1 VLGIG
6 IASYQ
11 KERVLDLHIVFVF
24 AIRID
29 LRNCKT
35 ITFFMK
41 SLVYSLSLSYRRWL
55 WTESNKA
62 EVTIIIVMKIMI
74 IMMQKLGSLARTS
87 WKLPDKLSDLSPH
100 LSFSNGSFWA
110 SSIWDRDFRVFG
122 YLSYVYGEL
131 GFLNV
136 SGLYWLEMLINSGLL
151 SWKLPSKRRN
161 QCFETER
168 QRKLYR
174 KY

>member
-1 VLGIG
+1 
-6 IASYQ
+6 
-11 KERVLDLHIVFVF
+11 
-24 AIRID
+24 
-29 LRNCKT
+29 
-35 ITFFMK
+35 
-41 SLVYSLSLSYRRWL
+41 
-55 WTESNKA
+55 
-62 EVTIIIVMKIMI
+62 MI

-131 GFLNV
+131 GFLSV

-168 QRKLYR
+168 PGSFLSSIRIKHKLNILYVISSKLSR
-174 KY
+174 WPKNVLKTNRFTLSYLVGDSRGVKNQGFIL